1 MLKYPLALFVTGTS
15 HSFCFI
21 PVQYLIETITCTLH
35 IYQVKCWVKYSRWQ
49 VQYLGSA
56 ISGKCNIWLVHYLA
70 NKVPGKYSTWQ
81 VQYLASAI
89 PGKCNTWQVQYLA
102 TAFCTRGLGA
112 TASTGSQGNSRVHH
126 CRQCGRGVCGSCSA
140 TRWVNGT
147 QESHPPGLK
156 RSGES
161 TFTTFS
167 GLNTSETLNIRSNI

>member
-89 PGKCNTWQVQYLA
+89 PGKCNIWQLHSVPGALELLPAQGARA
-102 TAFCTRGLGA
+102 TPG
-112 TASTGSQGNSRVHH
+112 STTVGSVAGGSVGPVVLPGGSMAHRRV
-126 CRQCGRGVCGSCSA
+126 
-140 TRWVNGT
+140 N
-147 QESHPPGLK
+147 PPGLK
-156 RSGES
+156 LSGET